1 LLSQNI
7 DNLSQKSFSER
18 WILDLPVVPDFL
30 VFLAQKKNVAFS
42 IKANGIQEY
51 SREIIAI

>member
-1 LLSQNI
+1 VSQNI

-30 VFLAQKKNVAFS
+30 VVPGTKEKRCFCHKTEWN
-42 IKANGIQEY
+42 
-51 SREIIAI
+51 